1 MAFLLDRWFGLIL
14 NQRTSWDAFIVC
26 GLPLCGAVPLDRAGR
41 PRPALTRPGGRAAG
55 EGARPTRLSASALS
69 ILTWDTTLVKLTDGN
84 FLEEHDIV
92 IAVVLQSKPPGHRP
106 EPASW

>member
-41 PRPALTRPGGRAAG
+41 PRPALARPGGRPAG
-55 EGARPTRLSASALS
+55 EGARPTKPFH
-69 ILTWDTTLVKLTDGN
+69 ILILQPPLGDVEELERKVLHARAHLFEDVPKVVVKNRGRN
-84 FLEEHDIV
+84 RRRE
-92 IAVVLQSKPPGHRP
+92 P
-106 EPASW
+106 E

>member
-41 PRPALTRPGGRAAG
+41 PRPALARPGGRAAG

-69 ILTWDTTLVKLTDGN
+69 ILTWVTTLENSFLTEPVLDEKGIGRTRA
-84 FLEEHDIV
+84 LEERRE
-92 IAVVLQSKPPGHRP
+92 SGR
-106 EPASW
+106 